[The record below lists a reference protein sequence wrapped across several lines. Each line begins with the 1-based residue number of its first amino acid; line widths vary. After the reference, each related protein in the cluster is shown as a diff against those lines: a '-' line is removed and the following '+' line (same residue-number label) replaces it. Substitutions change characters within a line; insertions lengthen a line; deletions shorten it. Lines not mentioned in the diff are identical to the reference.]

1 MSGLLEADIDL
12 GLESGAAAFDPLYCS
27 PPTHA
32 LTHTHTHHPPEQ
44 TELLYHRAYS
54 TPPTSRGL
62 CALAPL
68 KVHVRFIC
76 LTFSPPLPLPRSR
89 IQPALEPYGDPFLPF
104 SLLLG
109 RRFTH
114 GSLAR
119 PTREQ
124 PCSSPLNSRGLLPA
138 HPACASSFHPF
149 SRPRSPSSSP
159 FHLLLAKN
167 GNNSSRCARPFPR
180 ADPFHPVLFPRHP
193 LSTIW
198 IEIVEN
204 GRGASVRSNSF
215 VEKIRSFDFAIKN
228 RKNFCVNLKIGVSN
242 VSSCKRGGCI
252 ALSQIKRISTIE
264 QRTIPAACRHVS
276 TTLDVRQ
283 EWPLIRIDGDQWA
296 TLARRRKTEDG
307 GWRTV
312 HLWSS
317 ARSRR

>member
-12 GLESGAAAFDPLYCS
+12 GLESG
-27 PPTHA
+27 PTHA

-76 LTFSPPLPLPRSR
+76 LTFSPPLPRSR

-138 HPACASSFHPF
+138 HPARASSFHPF

-204 GRGASVRSNSF
+204 GRSASLFVRIPSSKRF
-215 VEKIRSFDFAIKN
+215 EVSILR
-228 RKNFCVNLKIGVSN
+228 LKIV
-242 VSSCKRGGCI
+242 
-252 ALSQIKRISTIE
+252 
-264 QRTIPAACRHVS
+264 
-276 TTLDVRQ
+276 
-283 EWPLIRIDGDQWA
+283 
-296 TLARRRKTEDG
+296 KTF
-307 GWRTV
+307 
-312 HLWSS
+312 
-317 ARSRR
+317 A

>member
-32 LTHTHTHHPPEQ
+32 LTHTHTIHQ
-44 TELLYHRAYS
+44 NRQSCSTTE
-54 TPPTSRGL
+54 
-62 CALAPL
+62 
-68 KVHVRFIC
+68 
-76 LTFSPPLPLPRSR
+76 R
-89 IQPALEPYGDPFLPF
+89 IQRHRHQEACV
-104 SLLLG
+104 LLHRSKFMSVSYVSPSRLLFPSPVRG
-109 RRFTH
+109 SNPLSNPTAIRFFHSPSYSADVSRTAR
-114 GSLAR
+114 SLAR

-138 HPACASSFHPF
+138 HPARASSFHPF

-180 ADPFHPVLFPRHP
+180 ADPFHPILFPRHP
-193 LSTIW
+193 LSIW

-204 GRGASVRSNSF
+204 GRVRSNSF
-215 VEKIRSFDFAIKN
+215 KEIRSFDFMIKN

-242 VSSCKRGGCI
+242 VSSCKSGGCI
-252 ALSQIKRISTIE
+252 ALSQTKRISTIE

-296 TLARRRKTEDG
+296 TLARKTG
-307 GWRTV
+307 GGRCRFTCGRARGAGDE
-312 HLWSS
+312 S
-317 ARSRR
+317 A

>member
-1 MSGLLEADIDL
+1 MRWRDAEGGAPSTP
-12 GLESGAAAFDPLYCS
+12 SAAASLREGVASYRERARTRETEREDRKRRERERERGRALPGTLEVNVLRMVGRCLVCS
-27 PPTHA
+27 RLISTWVSSLEPPPSTPSTVLHLHTHSH
-32 LTHTHTHHPPEQ
+32 THTHTIHQ
-44 TELLYHRAYS
+44 NRQSCSTTERIQRHRHQEACVLLHRSKFMSVSYVS
-54 TPPTSRGL
+54 PSRL
-62 CALAPL
+62 L
-68 KVHVRFIC
+68 F
-76 LTFSPPLPLPRSR
+76 PRSR

-204 GRGASVRSNSF
+204 GRSASLFVRIPSSKRF
-215 VEKIRSFDFAIKN
+215 EVSILR
-228 RKNFCVNLKIGVSN
+228 LKIV
-242 VSSCKRGGCI
+242 
-252 ALSQIKRISTIE
+252 
-264 QRTIPAACRHVS
+264 
-276 TTLDVRQ
+276 
-283 EWPLIRIDGDQWA
+283 
-296 TLARRRKTEDG
+296 KTF
-307 GWRTV
+307 
-312 HLWSS
+312 
-317 ARSRR
+317 A